1 MAVTLGVQ
9 KVASDKA
16 NIVSAQVLLNSDEIL
31 PNPLAKLT
39 EGTILSSVFA
49 QLSLSMDEWEIGSVA
64 LSQVTSPFFSLFTY
78 NFSMRFVLKG
88 TAVVDAVFIGPPG
101 PPGVPG
107 GQGPAGQQGAQG
119 LAGVT
124 GPPGLPGATGPA
136 GPQGPQGVQSN
147 INGFIFPIFIGLRS
161 TGNGVGAPDVVGR
174 FYLNPA
180 ILAPSGVFTRQIFL
194 RCIFESSNP
203 AVAATLDLFDMEGK
217 ISTPPAQVPGSQLAT
232 TSQTPV
238 RLSQRLLAMES
249 LANAGTPGV
258 FEVRLWTAPQAI
270 GEFAIVSNVTLEVEW
285 V

>member
-31 PNPLAKLT
+31 PSPLAKLS
-39 EGTILSSVFA
+39 EGPIITSVFA
-49 QLSLSMDEWEIGSVA
+49 QLNLSMDEWEVGSVA
-64 LSQVTSPFFSLFTY
+64 LSQVTSPFYSLFTY

-136 GPQGPQGVQSN
+136 GPPGPQGVQSN
-147 INGFIFPIFIGLRS
+147 INGFVFPIFIGLRS
-161 TGNGVGAPDVVGR
+161 SPNGSATPDVIGR
-174 FYLNPA
+174 FYFNPA
-180 ILAPSGVFTRQIFL
+180 LLAPSGVFTRQIFL

-203 AVAATLDLFDMEGK
+203 AVTANLDLFDMEGK
-217 ISTPPAQVPGSQLAT
+217 ISLPPAQVTGSQLST

-238 RLSQRLLAMES
+238 RLSQRLLAMEA
-249 LANAGTPGV
+249 LANAGTPGI
-258 FEVRLWTAPQAI
+258 FEVRLWTSPQAI
-270 GEFAIVSNVTLEVEW
+270 GEFAILSNATLEVEW
-285 V
+285 I

>member
-31 PNPLAKLT
+31 PNPLSELT
-39 EGTILSSVFA
+39 KGPILTSIFA

-64 LSQVTSPFFSLFTY
+64 LSRVTSPFFSLFTY

-107 GQGPAGQQGAQG
+107 GQGPAGQQGGQG

-136 GPQGPQGVQSN
+136 GPAGPQGVQSN
-147 INGFIFPIFIGLRS
+147 INGFVFPIFIGLRS
-161 TGNGVGAPDVVGR
+161 TGNGVGAPDVIGR
-174 FYLNPA
+174 FYFNPVL
-180 ILAPSGVFTRQIFL
+180 LAPAGVFTRQISF
-194 RCIFESSNP
+194 RCVFESSNP
-203 AVAATLDLFDMEGK
+203 LVAATVDLFDVEGK
-217 ISTPPAQVPGSQLAT
+217 IALPPAQVSSSQLST
-232 TSQTPV
+232 TSQSPV
-238 RLSQRLLAMES
+238 RLSQRLLAMEA
-249 LANAGTPGV
+249 LANAGIPGI
-258 FEVRLWTAPQAI
+258 FEVRLWTVPQAI
-270 GEFAIVSNVTLEVEW
+270 GEFAIISNATIEVEW

>member
-31 PNPLAKLT
+31 PNPLAKLM
-39 EGTILSSVFA
+39 EGSVITSIFA
-49 QLSLSMDEWEIGSVA
+49 QLNLSMEEWELGSVA

-107 GQGPAGQQGAQG
+107 AQGPVGQQGAQG

-136 GPQGPQGVQSN
+136 GPQGPQGIQSN

-161 TGNGVGAPDVVGR
+161 TGNGSSAPDVIGR

-180 ILAPSGVFTRQIFL
+180 ILAPAGIFSRQIYL

-203 AVAATLDLFDMEGK
+203 SVAATVDLFDMEGK
-217 ISTPPAQVPGSQLAT
+217 ISMPPAQVSGSQIST

-238 RLSQRLLAMES
+238 RLSQRLLAMEN
-249 LANAGTPGV
+249 LANAGIPGV
-258 FEVRLWTAPQAI
+258 FEVRMWTEPQAI
-270 GEFAIVSNVTLEVEW
+270 GEFAIMSNATLEVEW